1 MAEVIDETVNFSKL
15 VKHQRWQF
23 AMEKELESI
32 SKNKIWGLM
41 DLLVGKKLIL
51 RKWVYKLKQ
60 GLDNVQTYKA
70 RLIAKG
76 NE

>member
-1 MAEVIDETVNFSKL
+1 M
-15 VKHQRWQF
+15 
-23 AMEKELESI
+23 ESI
-32 SKNKIWGLM
+32 SKNKTWDLM

-51 RKWVYKLKQ
+51 EKWVYKLKQ

-70 RLIAKG
+70 RLVAKR

>member
-1 MAEVIDETVNFSKL
+1 VAEAIDETENFSKL
-15 VKHQRWQF
+15 VKHQRCQV
-23 AMEKELESI
+23 AMEKEMESI
-32 SKNKIWGLM
+32 SKNKTWDLM

-51 RKWVYKLKQ
+51 EKWVYKLKQ

-70 RLIAKG
+70 RLVAKR